1 MRIIHRTFPLYLL
14 ACFLLMGCQ
23 RSMDGH
29 LVVEVPST
37 TSTTTITTTT
47 ASMVTQSSN
56 ATLGDFVMKQGETL
70 TFSMEEGETW
80 TSTDGAFAFFEDSL
94 FSETFEGNKT
104 IYRRY
109 DLQMKKWHLAG
120 ETKIITLGAASN
132 VVTPDNIMFVSNA
145 YEEEDGFSLMRMD
158 LFASVLQPIEHFD
171 WMPSFQ
177 YLELVDDHTFL
188 IYGPK
193 HLEDN
198 RYSYYINR
206 YDIITGEMTTL
217 IEKPNS
223 DIEGISCYDYNDGKI
238 YAVEFIVGQPTE
250 VLQEYSMDGVPQ
262 KKYDLSPVRNYIG
275 DGDAIWSIEVFGD
288 YVMCWT
294 LQRHRFVMMKIEGDK
309 LIEVGTFNGDKVRL
323 VQPIKGVGDFGLL
336 FNQTEKFIVRYDTGE
351 KCFVQHELG
360 LLPHTSVKGCLVDEK
375 GNILFF
381 LSFEDEQGNNDVR
394 YYLINF
400 NNL

>member
-23 RSMDGH
+23 RSMDDH
-29 LVVEVPST
+29 LVVEVPNT
-37 TSTTTITTTT
+37 TSTTITASTT
-47 ASMVTQSSN
+47 ASATTQSPPNVS
-56 ATLGDFVMKQGETL
+56 GDFVMKQGETL
-70 TFSMEEGETW
+70 TFSMEEGEMW

-109 DLQMKKWHLAG
+109 DLQTKKWHLAG

-145 YEEEDGFSLMRMD
+145 YEEEEGFSLMRMD

-206 YDIITGEMTTL
+206 YDIITGEMITL

-294 LQRHRFVMMKIEGDK
+294 LQRHRFVMMKIEGDQ
-309 LIEVGTFNGDKVRL
+309 LVEVGDVNGNKVRYISS
-323 VQPIKGVGDFGLL
+323 QKGTEDLWAL
-336 FNQTEKFIVRYDTGE
+336 YDQTENVIIRYDRE
-351 KCFVQHELG
+351 NRCFVQHHLS
-360 LLPHTSVKGCLVDEK
+360 LPSNAKVTGYLMDEN
-375 GNILFF
+375 GRI
-381 LSFEDEQGNNDVR
+381 V
-394 YYLINF
+394 I
-400 NNL
+400 